1 MFTITNYNINNEF
14 NLFNKL
20 SPLLPKNSKK
30 KVAQPQFY
38 RESSNSVENQS
49 ETQQIRFLEEELKLL
64 EEGRA
69 RKVLSTSLFR
79 FPFFDLPA
87 PEKENLEK

>member
-1 MFTITNYNINNEF
+1 MNLIYSINY
-14 NLFNKL
+14 LA
-20 SPLLPKNSKK
+20 PQKNSKK
-30 KVAQPQFY
+30 KVAQLQFY

-87 PEKENLEK
+87 PENLEKWKGVR